1 MREGIGET
9 FTYNIIILF
18 IIIVFAILAATI
30 SYYKAFKV
38 NNRILDSIEKFEGY
52 NEAARKDIEGK
63 LKTIGYTVNGE
74 RAKCPERN
82 GMALEKQ
89 DGTYLYC
96 VYYYEDDRGTKEKN
110 KNERNNDNE
119 PIYYNYSV
127 ASYIYIDLPIA
138 GQFKIPVYTKGE
150 RTYNFSCKRCNA
162 SGECTYRPKG
172 ECGA

>member
-18 IIIVFAILAATI
+18 IIIVFGILAATI

-52 NEAARKDIEGK
+52 NAASRADIEGK
-63 LKTIGYTVNGE
+63 LKTIGYTVNTE
-74 RAKCPERN
+74 NAKCPERS
-82 GMALEKQ
+82 GATLEKQ

-96 VYYYEDDRGTKEKN
+96 VYYYEDDRGTREKKE
-110 KNERNNDNE
+110 NERNGDNE

-150 RTYNFSCKRCNA
+150 RTYNF
-162 SGECTYRPKG
+162 TYRPSASAWKNQ
-172 ECGA
+172 

>member
-1 MREGIGET
+1 MHMRATQHFHRGLLLGTTRIKRKEIQRNTLRYFLE
-9 FTYNIIILF
+9 FL
-18 IIIVFAILAATI
+18 VFFN
-30 SYYKAFKV
+30 K
-38 NNRILDSIEKFEGY
+38 RI
-52 NEAARKDIEGK
+52 
-63 LKTIGYTVNGE
+63 
-74 RAKCPERN
+74 
-82 GMALEKQ
+82 
-89 DGTYLYC
+89 
-96 VYYYEDDRGTKEKN
+96 KEKS

-172 ECGA
+172 ECGAK